1 MHLKLCAQSQRTY
14 LIWDG
19 ESTFCLGI
27 YLQCLFINVL
37 CRVHVPVSE
46 KKDSVS
52 VSPI

>member
-14 LIWDG
+14 LIYG

-27 YLQCLFINVL
+27 YLQCLLINVL
-37 CRVHVPVSE
+37 CRVHVPVSG